1 MKRAYLLLLFVTL
14 WSISIPVFGQDETAV
29 EPYTVLEIS
38 GVISHNDKGLGES
51 LVELFEGNKV
61 IDAFETKNNGKFK
74 FDLMNEKIY
83 TIQISKKGYY
93 TKRISVSTKMP
104 ADVDDDFKFAFDIGM
119 TLREEVQYDPYLS
132 EYPSAL
138 IAYDEKR
145 KEFRYDKDYTKSYF
159 DEIEPEEK

>member
-1 MKRAYLLLLFVTL
+1 MKRAYSLLLFVFL
-14 WSISIPVFGQDETAV
+14 WSISIPVISQDETAV
-29 EPYTVLEIS
+29 EAYEVLEIS

-74 FDLMNEKIY
+74 FNLMNEKIY

-104 ADVDDDFKFAFDIGM
+104 QGIDDDFKFAFDIGM
-119 TLREEVQYDPYLS
+119 TMKEEAAYDPYLS

-159 DEIEPEEK
+159 DEIEPSDE